1 MIWVQPPKPIVK
13 KLCAIVQVN
22 DSHTRDG
29 ENLMYSLAKLTCSR
43 FRERPIASH
52 MTNEVV
58 LPVNTHTSLCMFEY
72 IMIYTQSEFVYHH
85 HSMCLKMFGLEYLVE
100 YISTTVGQR
109 APPISTTYLIFKKNG
124 VLICHVIYMI
134 LGFIYIWIWISRV
147 VYRQR
152 LITFYCLS
160 CSNTPC
166 QISQAA
172 LWTLQ
177 QYFSFCL
184 FVFMCVVHVCVC
196 SRCQRTAL
204 SVFLQEFCQ
213 FNFKIFFSHWPVNCS
228 MVSLSV

>member
-1 MIWVQPPKPIVK
+1 MLQIQRETHCLTYDKWGGSPCK
-13 KLCAIVQVN
+13 
-22 DSHTRDG
+22 HTH
-29 ENLMYSLAKLTCSR
+29 LTVHVW
-43 FRERPIASH
+43 AH
-52 MTNEVV
+52 
-58 LPVNTHTSLCMFEY
+58 
-72 IMIYTQSEFVYHH
+72 MIYTQSEFVYHH

-166 QISQAA
+166 QISQEA

-184 FVFMCVVHVCVC
+184 FVFMYVVHVCVC

-213 FNFKIFFSHWPVNCS
+213 FNFKIFFF
-228 MVSLSV
+228 SLACKLLYGQPICLESQESSCFYISSNRITLGNTPQIFFNVLAHELRSSCL